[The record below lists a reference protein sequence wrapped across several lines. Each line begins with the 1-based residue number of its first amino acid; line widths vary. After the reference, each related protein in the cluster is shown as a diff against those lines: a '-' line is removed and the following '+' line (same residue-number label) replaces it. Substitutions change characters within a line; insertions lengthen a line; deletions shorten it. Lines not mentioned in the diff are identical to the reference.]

1 MKASGFYISSRP
13 KLHATA
19 FGDPRL
25 CGRSDRSGRRQEQRG
40 EASPAGPPRAVLLVH
55 WLPKDAWDEEADELL
70 DSIADKIAREC
81 GIGVLAPRLR
91 GVGASEGD
99 FSVAGWC
106 RDVASVVDQVAAA
119 LQSPNVPGEL
129 YGIGFGV
136 GGSCLLSVAAGDS
149 RLVSVA
155 AVGAPPE
162 FANLSLAHEDYFR
175 KARMVGLIRSESFPP
190 DPYAW
195 RRELIAFAP
204 LHHARR
210 LAGRPTLLVCRDND
224 KVASPA
230 DARRLQELIGE
241 SCIVEVLPRSAPAA
255 LYKSDRV
262 VARVARWVEE
272 MQEQASRADAAV

>member
-1 MKASGFYISSRP
+1 M
-13 KLHATA
+13 
-19 FGDPRL
+19 
-25 CGRSDRSGRRQEQRG
+25 
-40 EASPAGPPRAVLLVH
+40 
-55 WLPKDAWDEEADELL
+55 L
-70 DSIADKIAREC
+70 DSVAENIAREC

-99 FSVAGWC
+99 FSIAGWC

-119 LQSPNVPGEL
+119 VQSPNAPAEL

-149 RLVSVA
+149 RLVSVV

-162 FANLSLAHEDYFR
+162 FANLSLAHDGYFR

-195 RRELIAFAP
+195 RRELIAYAP

-210 LAGRPTLLVCRDND
+210 LAGRPTLLVFRDND
-224 KVASPA
+224 RVASPE
-230 DARRLQELIGE
+230 DARRLQEVIGE
-241 SCIVEVLPRSAPAA
+241 SCQLEILPRSAPAA

-262 VARVARWVEE
+262 VARITQWVDNL
-272 MQEQASRADAAV
+272 QKQASRADAAV